1 MNTYRITN
9 LTNTAGKRDFRFN
22 SSLDIEYVDNMIKKT
37 VSVKPGASLYLT
49 VSSLP
54 MSVHKLR
61 VKNLISVIEVSA
73 KELADSM
80 GVVKPKPTPVTVK
93 VPSVK
98 EVSVTVKVPSVE
110 KLAEVPLT
118 EEEITKR
125 ANRKKKD

>member
-1 MNTYRITN
+1 MNTYKITN

-73 KELADSM
+73 KELADFM
-80 GVVKPKPTPVTVK
+80 NNAKPKSAPVA
-93 VPSVK
+93 VK
-98 EVSVTVKVPSVE
+98 ELV
-110 KLAEVPLT
+110 T
-118 EEEITKR
+118 EEVTAEETAKR
-125 ANRKKKD
+125 SSRKKKE

>member
-61 VKNLISVIEVSA
+61 AKNLISVVEVSA
-73 KELADSM
+73 KELADFMDS
-80 GVVKPKPTPVTVK
+80 VKPKPAPVV
-93 VPSVK
+93 VK
-98 EVSVTVKVPSVE
+98 ELV
-110 KLAEVPLT
+110 T
-118 EEEITKR
+118 EEVTAEETAKR
-125 ANRKKKD
+125 SSRKKKE